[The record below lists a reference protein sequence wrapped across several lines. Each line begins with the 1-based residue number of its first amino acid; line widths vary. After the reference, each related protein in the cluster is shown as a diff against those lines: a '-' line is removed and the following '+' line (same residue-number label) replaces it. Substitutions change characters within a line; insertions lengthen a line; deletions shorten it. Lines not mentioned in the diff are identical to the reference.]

1 MLVRKNNSSVE
12 TGQLSQASKIFLTSW
27 GWMWGR
33 TKTKEWREKRRRE
46 LGWRGQADKAK
57 HCSATVGHLPLSR
70 SQVGAGNCHCL
81 NPVSLRG
88 SPPSRS
94 PWPSAGM
101 TPSYSSNLDNCTLK
115 TSQRIRSPREGGWG
129 PGRFMGVKSESSRLC
144 KCRVWWESAAGLPWV
159 GRAVQHTFSRIL
171 GAPTCPL
178 ANKQRRD
185 CVAF

>member
-57 HCSATVGHLPLSR
+57 HCSAPVGHLPLSR

-94 PWPSAGM
+94 LWPSAGM
-101 TPSYSSNLDNCTLK
+101 TPSIHPTWTTAPSKHPSA
-115 TSQRIRSPREGGWG
+115 SEAQGRGPRALEG
-129 PGRFMGVKSESSRLC
+129 S
-144 KCRVWWESAAGLPWV
+144 WESRVRALDSVSAGSDGNQLQVCPE
-159 GRAVQHTFSRIL
+159 L
-171 GAPTCPL
+171 GEQFNTPFL
-178 ANKQRRD
+178 EY
-185 CVAF
+185 